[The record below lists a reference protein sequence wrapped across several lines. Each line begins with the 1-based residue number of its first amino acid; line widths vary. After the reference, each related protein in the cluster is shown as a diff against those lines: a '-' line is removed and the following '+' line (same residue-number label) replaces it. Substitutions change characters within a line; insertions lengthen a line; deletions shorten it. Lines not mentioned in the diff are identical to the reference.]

1 MFDNWCLFINLA
13 VLFYGLYF
21 LLMWSINRRLYGALS
36 HIMGKE
42 IAHALYQKLHP
53 HFTYKKYTSDE
64 HLHQIIF
71 NSALEEFTRLRDKEK
86 ENTHPNEEFFTERRC
101 HE

>member
-1 MFDNWCLFINLA
+1 MFDNWCLFINLV
-13 VLFYGLYF
+13 VLSYGLYS
-21 LLMWSINRRLYGALS
+21 LLMWPINTRLHGTLS

-42 IAHALYQKLHP
+42 IARALYQKLHP
-53 HFTYKKYTSDE
+53 DFTYKKYTSDE

-86 ENTHPNEEFFTERRC
+86 ENTQPNEEFFTE
-101 HE
+101 EMS